1 MASTAWLIFVKES
14 KSRFHSRIIYI
25 FYSLNDMCR
34 KKASIYSSN
43 SHATNT
49 ITFETTFWCK
59 WASWIQFQISVWFF
73 FFSFP
78 FMFCFVLF
86 CLFQPKFEQRR
97 QTIFWLVQT
106 NPIVYRATYALVV
119 CHQTDERCDYILIGP
134 SEKLKMCW
142 RDR

>member
-1 MASTAWLIFVKES
+1 MTCVEKRLLFTHPIRTQQTQLPLRPLFDASGRRES
-14 KSRFHSRIIYI
+14 NFKYLFG
-25 FYSLNDMCR
+25 
-34 KKASIYSSN
+34 
-43 SHATNT
+43 
-49 ITFETTFWCK
+49 
-59 WASWIQFQISVWFF
+59 

-134 SEKLKMCW
+134 NEKLKMC
-142 RDR
+142 